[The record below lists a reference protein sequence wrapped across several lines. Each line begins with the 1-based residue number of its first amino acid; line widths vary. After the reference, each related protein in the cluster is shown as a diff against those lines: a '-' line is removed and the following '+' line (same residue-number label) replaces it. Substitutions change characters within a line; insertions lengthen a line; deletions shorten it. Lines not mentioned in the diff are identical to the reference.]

1 MKAEYMLPVKV
12 KIEAKNPDAF
22 VVGIA
27 RAMYDAATVYMSVN
41 EAEKVD
47 VEYTIYK
54 KPNADTFGQE

>member
-12 KIEAKNPDAF
+12 KIKAKNPDAF
-22 VVGIA
+22 VIGIA

-54 KPNADTFGQE
+54 KPDAETFGHE

>member
-12 KIEAKNPDAF
+12 KIKAKNPDAF

-41 EAEKVD
+41 EAEKAD